1 MEAPT
6 RFKCIVC
13 IGLLNNPV
21 ILPCCGNYLC
31 KACIH
36 GLTQSGTS
44 RCPYPQCSRE
54 RLQNKIRT
62 AEKKGKLYA
71 TELWD
76 EIQQRF
82 PNFDYEGNDDVEFV
96 DKDDKDVV
104 RKVIRTEVNG
114 EIRREWEA
122 NEARLKA
129 ERDRKAKEEEKKLMK
144 MTEDP
149 ENKEVAED
157 IKRNKEMA
165 EQERLSLEYI
175 KKLTEGSGSS
185 NNNNNNNNVNNKAPT
200 GIDMEQ
206 QKKIMEEIER
216 RKNQKIV
223 NSSGSSSNN
232 NNNNNS
238 SN

>member
-31 KACIH
+31 KACIQ

-82 PNFDYEGNDDVEFV
+82 PNFDYEGNDDVE
-96 DKDDKDVV
+96 DM
-104 RKVIRTEVNG
+104 IG
-114 EIRREWEA
+114 
-122 NEARLKA
+122 
-129 ERDRKAKEEEKKLMK
+129 
-144 MTEDP
+144 
-149 ENKEVAED
+149 
-157 IKRNKEMA
+157 
-165 EQERLSLEYI
+165 RLSRPFLILCQAYPR
-175 KKLTEGSGSS
+175 S
-185 NNNNNNNNVNNKAPT
+185 
-200 GIDMEQ
+200 
-206 QKKIMEEIER
+206 R
-216 RKNQKIV
+216 RRVLDLKGLILWQCANRSFLSPFRIQCR
-223 NSSGSSSNN
+223 
-232 NNNNNS
+232 
-238 SN
+238 

>member
-1 MEAPT
+1 M
-6 RFKCIVC
+6 
-13 IGLLNNPV
+13 
-21 ILPCCGNYLC
+21 
-31 KACIH
+31 
-36 GLTQSGTS
+36 
-44 RCPYPQCSRE
+44 
-54 RLQNKIRT
+54 
-62 AEKKGKLYA
+62 
-71 TELWD
+71 
-76 EIQQRF
+76 
-82 PNFDYEGNDDVEFV
+82 
-96 DKDDKDVV
+96 
-104 RKVIRTEVNG
+104 NG

-185 NNNNNNNNVNNKAPT
+185 NNNNNNVNNKAPT

-216 RKNQKIV
+216 RKKQKIV

-232 NNNNNS
+232 NIIIR
-238 SN
+238 